1 MSLEPAYPFL
11 ILNNMACTLTRG
23 RKEPCKDVVGGL
35 KNVYFVDFG
44 GLGTVTQDST
54 TDQITNLTGD
64 SSNNLTAYKYE
75 LKGNSSFEQTITS
88 SRENGT
94 TFFDQTLNITFK
106 KLSKEDNGEIKLLAY
121 ARPHIAIEDYNG
133 NVFMMGL
140 EHGADVTGGTIVT
153 GAAMGDLS
161 GYTLTFNAQE
171 LKPANFMASDT
182 VDADFPFSVTDFAG
196 LSGTITITE
205 GTNS

>member
-1 MSLEPAYPFL
+1 
-11 ILNNMACTLTRG
+11 MACDLTRG

-35 KNVYFVDFG
+35 RAVYFTDFG
-44 GLGTVTQDST
+44 DFGTVTQDAD
-54 TDQITNLTGD
+54 DQITDMSGTF
-64 SSNNLTAYKYE
+64 TAYKYE
-75 LKGNSSFEQTITS
+75 LKGNSSFEQAVTS

-106 KLSKEDNGEIKLLAY
+106 KLSKEDNKEIKLLAY
-121 ARPHIAIEDYNG
+121 GRPHIAVEDYNG
-133 NVFMMGL
+133 NVFVMGL
-140 EHGADVTGGTIVT
+140 EHGAEVTGGSIVT

-171 LKPANFMASDT
+171 LKPANFVDSPTAADPYDAMTSAT
-182 VDADFPFSVTDFAG
+182 VTVTV
-196 LSGTITITE
+196 

>member
-1 MSLEPAYPFL
+1 
-11 ILNNMACTLTRG
+11 MACDLTLG

-44 GLGTVTQDST
+44 DLGTVTL
-54 TDQITNLTGD
+54 TDDEITNITGLNQD
-64 SSNNLTAYKYE
+64 GNLTAFKYE
-75 LKGNSSFEQTITS
+75 LKGNSSFEQAITS

-94 TFFDQTLNITFK
+94 TFFEQTLTLTLK
-106 KLSKEDNGEIKLLAY
+106 KLTKEDNKELKLLAY
-121 ARPHIAIEDYNG
+121 GRPHVAIEDYNG

-140 EHGADVTGGTIVT
+140 EHGAEVTGGTVST

-161 GYTLTFNAQE
+161 GYTLTMVASE
-171 LKPANFMASDT
+171 ISPANFMDSDT
-182 VDADFPFSVTDFAG
+182 KDVDFPFSATDYAG
-196 LSGTITITE
+196 LDGTVTITL